1 MAVLAALLP
10 VILQL
15 LQDAPQEIE
24 AIKGLWSYATSKT
37 PPTPEQQAAVDAAL
51 DQAHK
56 DLQAS

>member
-15 LQDAPQEIE
+15 LQDAPAEIE
-24 AIKGLWSYATSKT
+24 TIKGLWTYATSKT
-37 PPTPEQQAAVDAAL
+37 PATAEQQAAVDAAL
-51 DQAHK
+51 EQAHK